1 VARLVEKFRAAD
13 RHVII
18 YKGGRSRLGRTAAA
32 SHTGALT
39 GDYHVQKRLLHK
51 AGAVMTET
59 FNQFNAVLKWMAA
72 YPEMRT
78 LGKLAI
84 VTNAGYE
91 TVGGVDTLGDLD
103 TDRLCSLRDSDR
115 AALAGILERHGMQGL
130 VAASNPLDLTPMA
143 DEAVYLDCVE
153 AMIDFGAGVVLL
165 GLVPLS
171 EQLDT
176 EHLTRAEAFAA
187 KLRSI
192 VASRGIVLGIVI
204 DAGVPYQGY
213 KAVFEQ
219 QGFPV
224 FDGMD
229 MGILGFNVLKGSR

>member
-1 VARLVEKFRAAD
+1 
-13 RHVII
+13 
-18 YKGGRSRLGRTAAA
+18 
-32 SHTGALT
+32 
-39 GDYHVQKRLLHK
+39 
-51 AGAVMTET
+51 MTET

-213 KAVFEQ
+213 KAVFEE